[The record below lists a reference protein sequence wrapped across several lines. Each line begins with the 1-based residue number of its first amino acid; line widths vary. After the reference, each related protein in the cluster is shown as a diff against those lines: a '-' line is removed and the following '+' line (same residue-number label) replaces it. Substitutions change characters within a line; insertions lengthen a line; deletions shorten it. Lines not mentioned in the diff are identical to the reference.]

1 MSNSDN
7 TTSQSSSTDA
17 KSGWLFNSSKPSLDQ
32 IRVRIDTVD
41 QEIHRLLNERA
52 TLAEHVAISK
62 KTNETHPLFYRP
74 EREAQVLRAVMAR
87 NEGPL
92 SGETVARLFREIMSA
107 CLALEAPQTVAYL
120 GPQGTFTQAAALKH
134 FGADAVTVPIANIDE
149 VFREVE
155 SGNAHYGVVPIEN
168 SSEGVVNHTLDS
180 FLSSP
185 LNVIGEVELRIHQ
198 NLMVSD
204 TTRVDAITRIYSHQ
218 QSLAQCRKWL
228 DGHFPKAERVPVSS
242 NAEAARK
249 IKSEWHSAAI
259 AGEVAAKEYDLTILH
274 AKIEDNP
281 NNTTRFLIIGRE
293 AVPMS
298 GEDKTSL
305 LIAAHDKAGALL
317 DILQPFAKHGIS
329 LTSIETRPA
338 LPDKWAYV
346 FFIDLVGHQDEP
358 HVRAALDE
366 IRTTVKELRVLG
378 SYPKAVL

>member
-1 MSNSDN
+1 MSTSD
-7 TTSQSSSTDA
+7 SSST
-17 KSGWLFNSSKPSLDQ
+17 SGWSFNTPAPALDQ
-32 IRVRIDTVD
+32 IRSEIDRVD
-41 QEIHRLLNERA
+41 QAIHRLLNERA
-52 TLAEHVAISK
+52 LLAEQVAVSK
-62 KTNETHPLFYRP
+62 KATEDKPVFYRP
-74 EREAQVLRAVMAR
+74 EREAQVLRMVMER
-87 NEGPL
+87 NQGPL
-92 SGETVARLFREIMSA
+92 SNETVARLFREIMSA

-134 FGADAVTVPIANIDE
+134 FGADAVTVPMSNIDE

-180 FLSSP
+180 FIASP
-185 LNVIGEVELRIHQ
+185 LHVIGEVELRIHQ
-198 NLMVSD
+198 NLMISE

-228 DGHFPKAERVPVSS
+228 DGHFPKAERIPVSS

-259 AGEVAAKEYDLTILH
+259 AGEVAAKEYGLNILH
-274 AKIEDNP
+274 ARIEDNP

-293 AVPMS
+293 RVPAS

-305 LIAAHDKAGALL
+305 LISAHDRAGALL
-317 DILQPFAKHGIS
+317 DILQPFATHGIS

-338 LPDKWAYV
+338 QPDKWAYV
-346 FFIDLVGHQDEP
+346 FFIDLVGHQDQP

-366 IRTTVKELRVLG
+366 IEKSVKEVRVLG

>member
-1 MSNSDN
+1 MSTSD
-7 TTSQSSSTDA
+7 SSST
-17 KSGWLFNSSKPSLDQ
+17 SGWLFNSPAPSLDQ
-32 IRVRIDTVD
+32 IRSEIDRVD
-41 QEIHRLLNERA
+41 QAIHRLLNERA
-52 TLAEHVAISK
+52 LLAEQVAVSK
-62 KTNETHPLFYRP
+62 KETEENPVFYRP
-74 EREAQVLRAVMAR
+74 EREAQVLRMVMER
-87 NEGPL
+87 NQGPL
-92 SGETVARLFREIMSA
+92 SNETVARLFREIMSA

-134 FGADAVTVPIANIDE
+134 FGADAVTVPMTSIDE

-180 FLSSP
+180 FIASP
-185 LNVIGEVELRIHQ
+185 LHVIGEVELRIHQ
-198 NLMVSD
+198 NLMVSE

-228 DGHFPKAERVPVSS
+228 DGHFPKAERIPVSS

-259 AGEVAAKEYDLTILH
+259 AGEVAAKEYGLNILH
-274 AKIEDNP
+274 ARIEDNP
-281 NNTTRFLIIGRE
+281 NNTTRFLIIGRDR
-293 AVPMS
+293 VPAS

-305 LIAAHDKAGALL
+305 LISAHDRAGALL
-317 DILQPFAKHGIS
+317 DILQPFATHGIS

-338 LPDKWAYV
+338 QPDKWAYV
-346 FFIDLVGHQDEP
+346 FFIDLVGHQDQP

-366 IRTTVKELRVLG
+366 IVKSVKEVRVLG